1 VSVNTLMNQLER
13 EPGEMV
19 VDPWVIERATLV
31 AEPQR
36 THHRLPQVDLMDG
49 PADLHQVI
57 SALRGPLRTG
67 CVRLAMYPRVE
78 LLRSRQEPAAE

>member
-1 VSVNTLMNQLER
+1 
-13 EPGEMV
+13 
-19 VDPWVIERATLV
+19 
-31 AEPQR
+31 
-36 THHRLPQVDLMDG
+36 MDG

-67 CVRLAMYPRVE
+67 CVRLALYSRVE